1 MAANNNCPFDIT
13 PYTQSSIITTPN
25 IFNLNYTNQDF
36 WSMKTRLIEFTR
48 QKFNKEFSDF
58 VESSLA
64 IMLIENWAFLADTL
78 SFKMDQ
84 IANEIFIDT
93 VTEIENAFRLAKLVG
108 FKPQPPIAARS
119 LWTATLNNP
128 VLTDVAIPTPFDLKV
143 NAGPTNITIEL
154 FPADADNNPILDQ
167 DIIIPAN
174 SVVNAAI
181 VGLEGKTR
189 TIEVA
194 GTGDVG
200 QTVPLTQS
208 PVIFDSIR
216 VEVDGVLWTE
226 VDYFTDSQPRREYR
240 VEFDSSYNAFVIFGN
255 NRAGLIPSQ
264 GSKVFVTYR
273 QGGGSI
279 GNIVSGTIQK
289 QTIINVPGLSV
300 SVPVGLRN
308 YTKGQYGYDGDTIDD
323 IRNKLPAWVRA
334 QNRAVTG
341 LDYKTLT
348 DQFATPYQGQVGK
361 STAVLR
367 NYGCSG
373 NIVDL
378 YVLALNGTDK
388 LQEATNELKV
398 SLQDYI
404 DSLKMFTDH
413 VCIRDGQIVL
423 VDTNLDVVLDRFYR
437 KFEDELRIKIQR
449 RLDSFFSLQKWEY
462 GQTLRD
468 SDMIKALSDL
478 KEVGRYEVTF
488 VTNDVDNGGHS
499 VATKFYEIIR
509 PDTTTITFT
518 YE

>member
-1 MAANNNCPFDIT
+1 MATNSCPFDIT
-13 PYTQSSIITTPN
+13 PYTQSQIITTPN

-48 QKFNKEFSDF
+48 QKFDKEFSDF

-93 VTEIENAFRLAKLVG
+93 VTEAENAFRLAKLVG
-108 FKPQPPIAARS
+108 FTPQPPIAART

-128 VLTDVAIPTPFDLKV
+128 VLTDVYIPAPFDLKISTG
-143 NAGPTNITIEL
+143 NKQLSIEL
-154 FPADADNNPILDQ
+154 FPADADNNPIFDQ
-167 DIIIPAN
+167 DILIPAGG
-174 SVVNAAI
+174 VVNASI
-181 VGLEGKTR
+181 VGLEGITR
-189 TIEVA
+189 LLETNGNGTVAQTITLEEF
-194 GTGDVG
+194 
-200 QTVPLTQS
+200 
-208 PVIFDSIR
+208 PVIYDSVR
-216 VEVDGVLWTE
+216 VQVDGVLWSQ

-240 VEFDSSYNAFVIFGN
+240 LEFNSNYQAFVIFGN

-264 GSKVFVTYR
+264 GSKISITYR
-273 QGGGSI
+273 KGGGSI
-279 GNIVSGTIQK
+279 GNIISGTIEK
-289 QTIINVPGLSV
+289 QTIINVPGLSF
-300 SVPVGLRN
+300 SVPIGLRN
-308 YTKGQYGYDGDTIDD
+308 YTKGEFGYDGDTIED
-323 IRNKLPAWVRA
+323 IRTKLPAWVRV

-348 DQFATPYQGQVGK
+348 DQYATAYQGQIGK

-378 YVLALNGTDK
+378 YVLALNGNDK
-388 LQEATNELKV
+388 LQEASNELKV
-398 SLQDYI
+398 ELGNYI

-413 VCIRDGQIVL
+413 VCIRDGQVVV
-423 VDTNLDVVLDRFYR
+423 VDTGIDVVLDRFYR

-449 RLDSFFSLQKWEY
+449 RLDAFFALKNWEY

-468 SDMIKALSDL
+468 
-478 KEVGRYEVTF
+478 
-488 VTNDVDNGGHS
+488 
-499 VATKFYEIIR
+499 
-509 PDTTTITFT
+509 
-518 YE
+518 

>member
-1 MAANNNCPFDIT
+1 MATNSCPFDIT
-13 PYTQSSIITTPN
+13 PYTQSQIITTPN

-48 QKFNKEFSDF
+48 QKFDKEFSDF

-93 VTEIENAFRLAKLVG
+93 VTEAENAFRLAKLVG
-108 FKPQPPIAARS
+108 FTPQPPIAART

-128 VLTDVAIPTPFDLKV
+128 VLTDVYIPAPFDLKISTG
-143 NAGPTNITIEL
+143 NKQLSIEL
-154 FPADADNNPILDQ
+154 FPADADNNPIFDQ
-167 DIIIPAN
+167 DILIPAGG
-174 SVVNAAI
+174 VVNASI
-181 VGLEGKTR
+181 VGLEGITR
-189 TIEVA
+189 LLETNGNGTVAQTITLEEF
-194 GTGDVG
+194 
-200 QTVPLTQS
+200 
-208 PVIFDSIR
+208 PVIYDSVR
-216 VEVDGVLWTE
+216 VQVDGVLWSQ

-240 VEFDSSYNAFVIFGN
+240 LEFNSNYQAFVIFGN

-264 GSKVFVTYR
+264 GSKISITYR
-273 QGGGSI
+273 KGGGSI
-279 GNIVSGTIQK
+279 GNIISGTIEK
-289 QTIINVPGLSV
+289 QTIINVPGLSF
-300 SVPVGLRN
+300 SVPIGLRN
-308 YTKGQYGYDGDTIDD
+308 YTKGEFGYDGDTIED
-323 IRNKLPAWVRA
+323 IRTKLPAWVRV

-348 DQFATPYQGQVGK
+348 DQYATAYQGQIGK

-378 YVLALNGTDK
+378 YVLALNGNDK
-388 LQEATNELKV
+388 LQEASNELKV
-398 SLQDYI
+398 ELGNYI

-413 VCIRDGQIVL
+413 VCIRDGQVVV
-423 VDTNLDVVLDRFYR
+423 VDTGIDVVLDRFYR

-449 RLDSFFSLQKWEY
+449 RLDAFFALKNWEY

-468 SDMIKALSDL
+468 SDMIKSLSDL
-478 KEVGRYEVTF
+478 KEIQRYEVNF
-488 VTNDVDNGGHS
+488 ITNDAENGGS
-499 VATKFYEIIR
+499 RVTTKFYEIIR
-509 PDTTTITFT
+509 PDTTDITFT

>member
-1 MAANNNCPFDIT
+1 MATNNCPFDVT
-13 PYTQSSIITTPN
+13 PYTQSQIITTPN

-36 WSMKTRLIEFTR
+36 WSMKTRLIEFVR
-48 QKFNKEFSDF
+48 QKFDKDFSDF

-93 VTEIENAFRLAKLVG
+93 VTEVENAFRLAKLVG
-108 FKPQPPIAARS
+108 FKPQPPISSRS
-119 LWTATLNNP
+119 MWTATLNNP
-128 VLTDVAIPTPFDLKV
+128 VNSDVVIPTPFDV
-143 NAGPTNITIEL
+143 QVSAGTTPITIEL
-154 FPADADNNPILDQ
+154 FPADAENNPIFDQ

-174 SVVNAAI
+174 SVVNASI

-189 TIEVA
+189 TLETD
-194 GTGDVG
+194 GTGVVG
-200 QTVPLTQS
+200 QTIQLDAY
-208 PVIFDSIR
+208 PVIFDSVR
-216 VEVDGVLWTE
+216 VYVDGVMWQE

-240 VEFDSSYNAFVIFGN
+240 VEFDSEYRAFVIFGN

-264 GSKVFVTYR
+264 GSKILIVFR

-289 QTIINVPGLSV
+289 QTIINVPGLTF

-308 YTKGQYGYDGDTIDD
+308 YTKGEFGYDGDTIED
-323 IRNKLPAWVRA
+323 IRAKLPAWVRV

-341 LDYKTLT
+341 LDYKTLA
-348 DQFATPYQGQVGK
+348 DQYATPYQGQIGK

-378 YVLALNGTDK
+378 YVLALDGTDK
-388 LQEATNELKV
+388 LKQASNELKV
-398 SLQDYI
+398 ELENYLGE
-404 DSLKMFTDH
+404 LKMFTDYL
-413 VCIRDGQIVL
+413 CIRDGQIIS
-423 VDTNLDVVLDRFYR
+423 VDVNLDVVLDRFYR
-437 KFEDELRIKIQR
+437 KFEDEIRIKIER
-449 RLDSFFSLQKWEY
+449 RVNTFFSLQRWEY
-462 GQTLRD
+462 GQNLRD
-468 SDMIKALSDL
+468 ADLVKGLSDI
-478 KEVGRYEVTF
+478 KEVNRYEVTF
-488 VTNDVDNGGHS
+488 LTNDIENGGQT
-499 VATKFYEIIR
+499 VTTKFYEIIR
-509 PDTTTITFT
+509 PDVIDITFT